1 MTPPRSLRKY
11 LFVVNSIYKTRAPA
25 KLNLRLKVT
34 GRRPD
39 GYHELVSLMVPV
51 DLFDL
56 LVLRV
61 IRERRIELSCEGFQ
75 VPTDEN
81 NLAYQAALSFFSET
95 GIRQG
100 VSIKLTKNIPVAAGL
115 GGGSS
120 DAAATLMALNEI
132 WSQPLNLSELHEIAG
147 QLGAD
152 VPFFLHCEPSV
163 ATGIG
168 DVLEP
173 LKKWPTFWYVIVTP
187 PIQVSTSWVYGALKL
202 ELTRGEYDYIVK
214 FLKNDPFA
222 VSAILENDL
231 EEVTSSR
238 FPIIETI
245 KTFLMNAG
253 AEGALM
259 TGSGPSVFGVF
270 SSLNQALS
278 AKQFLISQSLGD
290 VFVATNWEGP
300 SIDQQQ

>member
-1 MTPPRSLRKY
+1 MTRR
-11 LFVVNSIYKTRAPA
+11 NGSIYKTRAPA
-25 KLNLRLKVT
+25 KLNLRLKIT

-39 GYHELVSLMVPV
+39 GYHELVSLMVPI

-56 LVLRV
+56 LELRV
-61 IRERRIELSCEGFQ
+61 TGKRGIELSCEGFW

-81 NLAYQAALSFFSET
+81 NLAYQAALSFLSKAKIE
-95 GIRQG
+95 QG

-120 DAAATLMALNEI
+120 DAAATLLTLNEI
-132 WSQPLNLSELHEIAG
+132 WSQPLSLSELHTMAV

-152 VPFFLHCEPSV
+152 VPFFLYSEPSL

-168 DVLEP
+168 EILEP
-173 LKKWPTFWYVIVTP
+173 LKKWPKFWYVIVTP
-187 PIQVSTSWVYGALKL
+187 PIQVSASWVYGDLKL

-214 FLKNDPFA
+214 FLKNAPFA

-231 EEVTSSR
+231 EEVTSTR
-238 FPIIETI
+238 FPVIETI
-245 KTFLMNAG
+245 KEFLVNAG

-300 SIDQQQ
+300 KH

>member
-1 MTPPRSLRKY
+1 MTRR
-11 LFVVNSIYKTRAPA
+11 NGSIYKTRAPA
-25 KLNLRLKVT
+25 KLNLRLKIT

-39 GYHELVSLMVPV
+39 GYHELVSLMVPI

-56 LVLRV
+56 LELRV
-61 IRERRIELSCEGFQ
+61 TGKRGIELSCEGFW

-81 NLAYQAALSFFSET
+81 NLAYQAALSFLSKAKIE
-95 GIRQG
+95 QG

-120 DAAATLMALNEI
+120 DAAATLLTLNEI
-132 WSQPLNLSELHEIAG
+132 WSQPLSLSELHTMAV

-152 VPFFLHCEPSV
+152 VPFFLYSEPSL

-168 DVLEP
+168 EILEP
-173 LKKWPTFWYVIVTP
+173 LKKWPKLWYVIVTP

-214 FLKNDPFA
+214 FLKNAPFA

-231 EEVTSSR
+231 EEVTSTR
-238 FPIIETI
+238 FPVIETI
-245 KTFLMNAG
+245 KEFLVNAG

-300 SIDQQQ
+300 KH

>member
-1 MTPPRSLRKY
+1 MSLVTGHSSLHRVK
-11 LFVVNSIYKTRAPA
+11 APA
-25 KLNLRLKVT
+25 KLNLRLKIT

-39 GYHELVSLMVPV
+39 GYHELVSVIVPI
-51 DLFDL
+51 DLFDFL
-56 LVLRV
+56 ELRA
-61 IRERRIELSCEGFQ
+61 IEERGIELSCEGFR
-75 VPTDEN
+75 VPTDVN
-81 NLAYQAALSFFSET
+81 NLAYQAALSFFSKA
-95 GIRQG
+95 GIGKG

-120 DAAATLMALNEI
+120 DAAATLLTLNEI
-132 WSQPLNLSELHEIAG
+132 WSQPLSLSELHTIAG

-152 VPFFLHCEPSV
+152 VPFFLYCEPSL
-163 ATGIG
+163 ATGVG
-168 DVLEP
+168 DILEP
-173 LKKWPTFWYVIVTP
+173 LKKWPKLWYVIVTP

-238 FPIIETI
+238 FPIIDTI
-245 KTFLMNAG
+245 KAFLMNAG

-300 SIDQQQ
+300 KH

>member
-1 MTPPRSLRKY
+1 LSLDAGHWSLQGIK
-11 LFVVNSIYKTRAPA
+11 APA
-25 KLNLRLKVT
+25 KLNLRLKIT
-34 GRRPD
+34 GRRAD
-39 GYHELVSLMVPV
+39 GYHELVSIMVPV

-56 LVLRV
+56 LDLRL
-61 IRERRIELSCEGFQ
+61 IPERRIEISCDGFQ
-75 VPTDEN
+75 VPADES
-81 NLAYQAALSFFSET
+81 NLVHQAARSFFSKA
-95 GIRQG
+95 GIQKG
-100 VSIKLTKNIPVAAGL
+100 VAIKLTKNIPVAAGL

-120 DAAATLMALNEI
+120 DAAATLMTLNEI
-132 WSQPLNLSELHEIAG
+132 CAQPLNLPELHAMAG
-147 QLGAD
+147 ELGAD
-152 VPFFLHCEPSV
+152 VPFFLRCEPAL

-173 LKKWPTFWYVIVTP
+173 LEKWPTFWYVIVTP
-187 PIQVSTSWVYGALKL
+187 PIQVSTSWVYDALKL

-238 FPIIETI
+238 FPIIDTI
-245 KTFLMNAG
+245 KAFLMNAG

-300 SIDQQQ
+300 KH

>member
-1 MTPPRSLRKY
+1 MVPIELFDFLELRVVGEMGID
-11 LFVVNSIYKTRAPA
+11 LFCE
-25 KLNLRLKVT
+25 
-34 GRRPD
+34 
-39 GYHELVSLMVPV
+39 GYGVPV
-51 DLFDL
+51 DERN
-56 LVLRV
+56 LV
-61 IRERRIELSCEGFQ
+61 
-75 VPTDEN
+75 
-81 NLAYQAALSFFSET
+81 YQAALSFFSKA
-95 GIRQG
+95 GIQQG
-100 VSIKLTKNIPVAAGL
+100 LAIKLTKNIPVAAGL

-120 DAAATLMALNEI
+120 DAAATLMTLNEI
-132 WSQPLNLSELHEIAG
+132 WSQPLNLSELHTIAG

-152 VPFFLHCEPSV
+152 VPFFLYCEPSL
-163 ATGIG
+163 ATGVG
-168 DVLEP
+168 DILEP
-173 LKKWPTFWYVIVTP
+173 LKKWPKLWYVIVTP

-222 VSAILENDL
+222 ASAILENDL

-238 FPIIETI
+238 FPIIDTI
-245 KTFLMNAG
+245 KAFLMNAG

-300 SIDQQQ
+300 KH

>member
-1 MTPPRSLRKY
+1 MSLVTGHSSLHSVK
-11 LFVVNSIYKTRAPA
+11 APA
-25 KLNLRLKVT
+25 KLNLRLKIT
-34 GRRPD
+34 GRRAD
-39 GYHELVSLMVPV
+39 GYHELVSIMVPV

-56 LVLRV
+56 LDLRV
-61 IRERRIELSCEGFQ
+61 IRERRIKLSCEGFQ
-75 VPTDEN
+75 VPADER
-81 NLAYQAALSFFSET
+81 NLVYQAALSFFSKA
-95 GIRQG
+95 GIQQG
-100 VSIKLTKNIPVAAGL
+100 VAIKLTKNIPVAAGL

-120 DAAATLMALNEI
+120 DAAATLMTLNEI
-132 WSQPLNLSELHEIAG
+132 CSQPLNPSELHAIAAE
-147 QLGAD
+147 LGAD
-152 VPFFLHCEPSV
+152 VPFFLHREPSL

-238 FPIIETI
+238 FPIIDTI

-278 AKQFLISQSLGD
+278 AKKFLISQSLGD

-300 SIDQQQ
+300 KH

>member
-1 MTPPRSLRKY
+1 MSLITGHSSLHRVK
-11 LFVVNSIYKTRAPA
+11 APA

-56 LVLRV
+56 LELRV
-61 IRERRIELSCEGFQ
+61 IRERRIELSSEGFQ

-81 NLAYQAALSFFSET
+81 NLAYQAAFSFFAEA

-100 VSIKLTKNIPVAAGL
+100 VAIKLTKNIPVAAGL

-120 DAAATLMALNEI
+120 DAAATLMALNKI
-132 WSQPLNLSELHEIAG
+132 WSQPLTLSQLHTIAV

-152 VPFFLHCEPSV
+152 VPFFLYGEPSL

-173 LKKWPTFWYVIVTP
+173 LKKWPKFWYVIVSP

-214 FLKNDPFA
+214 FLKNDPFT

-231 EEVTSSR
+231 EEVTSTR

-245 KTFLMNAG
+245 KAFLLNAG
-253 AEGALM
+253 AKGALM

-278 AKQFLISQSLGD
+278 AKQSLISQSLGD

-300 SIDQQQ
+300 NMDQQH

>member
-1 MTPPRSLRKY
+1 
-11 LFVVNSIYKTRAPA
+11 
-25 KLNLRLKVT
+25 
-34 GRRPD
+34 
-39 GYHELVSLMVPV
+39 MVPI
-51 DLFDL
+51 DLFDFL
-56 LVLRV
+56 ELRV
-61 IRERRIELSCEGFQ
+61 VGEMGIDLFCEGYG
-75 VPTDEN
+75 VPADER
-81 NLAYQAALSFFSET
+81 NLVYQAALSFFSKA
-95 GIRQG
+95 GIQQG
-100 VSIKLTKNIPVAAGL
+100 LAIKLTKNIPVAAGL

-120 DAAATLMALNEI
+120 DAAATLMTLNEI
-132 WSQPLNLSELHEIAG
+132 WSQPLNLSELHTIAG

-152 VPFFLHCEPSV
+152 VPFFLYCEPSL
-163 ATGIG
+163 ATGVG
-168 DVLEP
+168 DILEP
-173 LKKWPTFWYVIVTP
+173 LKKWPKLWYVIVTP

-238 FPIIETI
+238 FPIIDTI
-245 KTFLMNAG
+245 KAFLMNAG

-300 SIDQQQ
+300 KH

>member
-1 MTPPRSLRKY
+1 LSLDAGHWSLQGIK
-11 LFVVNSIYKTRAPA
+11 APA
-25 KLNLRLKVT
+25 KLNLRLKIT
-34 GRRPD
+34 GRRAD
-39 GYHELVSLMVPV
+39 GYHELVSIMVPV

-56 LVLRV
+56 LDLRL
-61 IRERRIELSCEGFQ
+61 IPERRIEISCDGFQ
-75 VPTDEN
+75 VPADES
-81 NLAYQAALSFFSET
+81 NLVHQAARSFFSKA
-95 GIRQG
+95 GIQKG
-100 VSIKLTKNIPVAAGL
+100 VAIKLTKNIPVAAGL

-120 DAAATLMALNEI
+120 DAAATLMTLNEI
-132 WSQPLNLSELHEIAG
+132 CAQPLNLPELHAMAG
-147 QLGAD
+147 ELGAD
-152 VPFFLHCEPSV
+152 GPFFLRCEPAL

-173 LKKWPTFWYVIVTP
+173 LEKWPTFWYVIVTP
-187 PIQVSTSWVYGALKL
+187 PIQVSTSWVYDALKL

-231 EEVTSSR
+231 EAVTSSR
-238 FPIIETI
+238 FPIIDTI

-253 AEGALM
+253 AQGALM

-300 SIDQQQ
+300 KH

>member
-1 MTPPRSLRKY
+1 MSLGTGHSSLHSVK
-11 LFVVNSIYKTRAPA
+11 APA
-25 KLNLRLKVT
+25 KLNLRLKIT

-39 GYHELVSLMVPV
+39 GYHELVSIMVPI
-51 DLFDL
+51 DLFDFL
-56 LVLRV
+56 ELKV
-61 IRERRIELSCEGFQ
+61 IGEREIELSCEGLR
-75 VPTDEN
+75 VPTDES
-81 NLAYQAALSFFSET
+81 NLAYQAALSFLSKARI
-95 GIRQG
+95 GKG
-100 VSIKLTKNIPVAAGL
+100 VSIKLKKNIPVAAGL

-120 DAAATLMALNEI
+120 DAAATLLTLNEI
-132 WSQPLNLSELHEIAG
+132 WSRPLSPSELHTIAV

-152 VPFFLHCEPSV
+152 VPFFLDCEPSL

-168 DVLEP
+168 DILEP
-173 LKKWPTFWYVIVTP
+173 LKKWPELWYVIVSP
-187 PIQVSTSWVYGALKL
+187 PIQIPTSWVYDGLKL

-222 VSAILENDL
+222 VSALLENDL
-231 EEVTSSR
+231 EEVTSTR

-245 KTFLMNAG
+245 KEFLMNAG

-300 SIDQQQ
+300 NIDH

>member
-1 MTPPRSLRKY
+1 
-11 LFVVNSIYKTRAPA
+11 
-25 KLNLRLKVT
+25 
-34 GRRPD
+34 
-39 GYHELVSLMVPV
+39 MVPV

-56 LVLRV
+56 LDLRL
-61 IRERRIELSCEGFQ
+61 IPGKRIALSCEGLK
-75 VPTDEN
+75 VHADEK
-81 NLAYQAALSFFSET
+81 NLVYQAAFSFFSKA
-95 GIRQG
+95 GIQQG
-100 VSIKLTKNIPVAAGL
+100 VNIKLTKNIPVAAGL

-120 DAAATLMALNEI
+120 DAAATLMILNEAC
-132 WSQPLNLSELHEIAG
+132 SRPLNMHELHGIAG

-152 VPFFLHCEPSV
+152 VPFFLHCKPSL

-202 ELTRGEYDYIVK
+202 QLTRGEYDYIVK
-214 FLKNDPFA
+214 FLKSDPFD

-231 EEVTSSR
+231 EAVTSSR
-238 FPIIETI
+238 FPIINTI

-300 SIDQQQ
+300 KH

>member
-1 MTPPRSLRKY
+1 LSLDAGHWSLQGIK
-11 LFVVNSIYKTRAPA
+11 APA
-25 KLNLRLKVT
+25 KLNLRLKIT
-34 GRRPD
+34 GRRAD
-39 GYHELVSLMVPV
+39 GYHELVSIMVPV

-56 LVLRV
+56 LDLRL
-61 IRERRIELSCEGFQ
+61 IPERRIEISCDGFQ
-75 VPTDEN
+75 VPADES
-81 NLAYQAALSFFSET
+81 NLVHQAARSFFSKA
-95 GIRQG
+95 GIQKG
-100 VSIKLTKNIPVAAGL
+100 VAIKLTKNIPVAAGL

-120 DAAATLMALNEI
+120 DAAATLMTLNEI
-132 WSQPLNLSELHEIAG
+132 CAQPLNLPELHAMAG
-147 QLGAD
+147 ELGAD
-152 VPFFLHCEPSV
+152 VPFFLRCEPAL

-173 LKKWPTFWYVIVTP
+173 LEKWPTFWYVIVTP
-187 PIQVSTSWVYGALKL
+187 PIQVSTSWVYDALKL

-231 EEVTSSR
+231 EAVTSSR
-238 FPIIETI
+238 FPIIDTI

-253 AEGALM
+253 AQGALM

-300 SIDQQQ
+300 KH

>member
-1 MTPPRSLRKY
+1 MTRR
-11 LFVVNSIYKTRAPA
+11 NGSIYKTRAPA
-25 KLNLRLKVT
+25 KLNLRLKIT

-39 GYHELVSLMVPV
+39 GYHELVSLMVPI

-56 LVLRV
+56 LELRV
-61 IRERRIELSCEGFQ
+61 TGKRGIELSCEGFW

-81 NLAYQAALSFFSET
+81 NLAYQAALSFLSKAKIE
-95 GIRQG
+95 QG

-120 DAAATLMALNEI
+120 DAAATLLTLNEI
-132 WSQPLNLSELHEIAG
+132 WSQPLSLSELHTMAV

-152 VPFFLHCEPSV
+152 VPFFLYSEPSL

-168 DVLEP
+168 EILEP
-173 LKKWPTFWYVIVTP
+173 LKKWPKFWYVIVTP
-187 PIQVSTSWVYGALKL
+187 PIQVSTSWVYGDLKL

-214 FLKNDPFA
+214 FLKNAPFA

-231 EEVTSSR
+231 EEVTSTR
-238 FPIIETI
+238 FPVIETI
-245 KTFLMNAG
+245 KEFLVNAG

-300 SIDQQQ
+300 KH

>member
-1 MTPPRSLRKY
+1 LSL
-11 LFVVNSIYKTRAPA
+11 LTGHSSLHSVKTPA
-25 KLNLRLKVT
+25 KLNLRLKIT
-34 GRRPD
+34 GRRAD
-39 GYHELVSLMVPV
+39 GYHELVSIMVPV

-56 LVLRV
+56 LDLRL
-61 IRERRIELSCEGFQ
+61 IKERRIGLSCEGFE
-75 VPTDEN
+75 VPAGEK
-81 NLAYQAALSFFSET
+81 NLVYRAALFFLSKT
-95 GIRQG
+95 GIQQG
-100 VSIKLTKNIPVAAGL
+100 VDIKLTKNIPVAAGL

-120 DAAATLMALNEI
+120 DAAATLMTLNEI
-132 WSQPLNLSELHEIAG
+132 CSQPLNPHELHAIAG

-152 VPFFLHCEPSV
+152 VPFFLHSKPSL

-168 DVLEP
+168 GVLET

-238 FPIIETI
+238 FPIIDTI
-245 KTFLMNAG
+245 KTFLMKAG

-300 SIDQQQ
+300 KH

>member
-1 MTPPRSLRKY
+1 
-11 LFVVNSIYKTRAPA
+11 
-25 KLNLRLKVT
+25 
-34 GRRPD
+34 
-39 GYHELVSLMVPV
+39 MVPV

-56 LVLRV
+56 LDLRV
-61 IRERRIELSCEGFQ
+61 IRERRIKLSCEGFQ
-75 VPTDEN
+75 VPADER
-81 NLAYQAALSFFSET
+81 NLVYQAALSFFSKA
-95 GIRQG
+95 GIQQG
-100 VSIKLTKNIPVAAGL
+100 VAIKLTKNIPVAAGL

-120 DAAATLMALNEI
+120 DAAATLMTLNEI
-132 WSQPLNLSELHEIAG
+132 CSQPLNPSELHAIAAE
-147 QLGAD
+147 LGAD
-152 VPFFLHCEPSV
+152 VPFFLHREPSL

-238 FPIIETI
+238 FPIIDTI

-278 AKQFLISQSLGD
+278 AKKFLISQSLGD

-300 SIDQQQ
+300 KH

>member
-1 MTPPRSLRKY
+1 MSLDAGHWSLQGIK
-11 LFVVNSIYKTRAPA
+11 APA
-25 KLNLRLKVT
+25 KLNLRLKIT
-34 GRRPD
+34 GRRAD
-39 GYHELVSLMVPV
+39 GYHELVSIMVPV

-56 LVLRV
+56 LDLRL
-61 IRERRIELSCEGFQ
+61 IPERRIEISCDGFQ
-75 VPTDEN
+75 VPADES
-81 NLAYQAALSFFSET
+81 NLVHQAARSFFSKA
-95 GIRQG
+95 GIQKG
-100 VSIKLTKNIPVAAGL
+100 VAIKLTKNIPVAAGL

-120 DAAATLMALNEI
+120 DAAATLMTLNEI
-132 WSQPLNLSELHEIAG
+132 CAQPLNLPELHAMAG
-147 QLGAD
+147 ELGAD
-152 VPFFLHCEPSV
+152 VPFFLRCEPAL

-173 LKKWPTFWYVIVTP
+173 LEKWPTFWYVIVTP
-187 PIQVSTSWVYGALKL
+187 PIQVSTSWVYDALKL

-231 EEVTSSR
+231 EAVTSSR
-238 FPIIETI
+238 FPIIDTI

-253 AEGALM
+253 AQGALM

-300 SIDQQQ
+300 KH

>member
-1 MTPPRSLRKY
+1 NLSLDAGHWSLQGIK
-11 LFVVNSIYKTRAPA
+11 APA
-25 KLNLRLKVT
+25 KLNLRLKIT
-34 GRRPD
+34 GRRAD
-39 GYHELVSLMVPV
+39 GYHELVSIMVPV

-56 LVLRV
+56 LDLRL
-61 IRERRIELSCEGFQ
+61 IPERRIEISCDGFQ
-75 VPTDEN
+75 VPADES
-81 NLAYQAALSFFSET
+81 NLVHQAARSFFSKA
-95 GIRQG
+95 GIQKG
-100 VSIKLTKNIPVAAGL
+100 VAIKLTKNIPVAAGL

-120 DAAATLMALNEI
+120 DAAATLMTLNEI
-132 WSQPLNLSELHEIAG
+132 CAQPLNLPELHAMAG
-147 QLGAD
+147 ELGAD
-152 VPFFLHCEPSV
+152 VPFFLRCEPAL

-173 LKKWPTFWYVIVTP
+173 LEKWPTFWYVIVTP
-187 PIQVSTSWVYGALKL
+187 PIQVSTSWVYDALKL

-238 FPIIETI
+238 FPIIDTI
-245 KTFLMNAG
+245 KAFLMNAG

-300 SIDQQQ
+300 KH

>member
-1 MTPPRSLRKY
+1 LSLVTGHSSLHSVK
-11 LFVVNSIYKTRAPA
+11 APA
-25 KLNLRLKVT
+25 KLNLRLKIT
-34 GRRPD
+34 GRRAD
-39 GYHELVSLMVPV
+39 GYHELVSIMVPV

-56 LVLRV
+56 LDLRV
-61 IRERRIELSCEGFQ
+61 IRERRIKLSCEGLQ
-75 VPTDEN
+75 VPADER
-81 NLAYQAALSFFSET
+81 NLVYQAALSFFSKA
-95 GIRQG
+95 GIQQG
-100 VSIKLTKNIPVAAGL
+100 VAIKLTKNIPVAAGL

-120 DAAATLMALNEI
+120 DAAATLMTLNEI
-132 WSQPLNLSELHEIAG
+132 CSQPLNPSELHAIAAE
-147 QLGAD
+147 LGAD
-152 VPFFLHCEPSV
+152 VPFFLHGEPSL
-163 ATGIG
+163 ATGVG

-173 LKKWPTFWYVIVTP
+173 LKEWPTFWYVIVTP

-238 FPIIETI
+238 FPIIDTI

-278 AKQFLISQSLGD
+278 AKKFLISQSLGD

-300 SIDQQQ
+300 KH

>member
-1 MTPPRSLRKY
+1 MT
-11 LFVVNSIYKTRAPA
+11 
-25 KLNLRLKVT
+25 
-34 GRRPD
+34 
-39 GYHELVSLMVPV
+39 
-51 DLFDL
+51 
-56 LVLRV
+56 
-61 IRERRIELSCEGFQ
+61 
-75 VPTDEN
+75 
-81 NLAYQAALSFFSET
+81 
-95 GIRQG
+95 
-100 VSIKLTKNIPVAAGL
+100 
-115 GGGSS
+115 
-120 DAAATLMALNEI
+120 LNEI
-132 WSQPLNLSELHEIAG
+132 WSQPLNLSELHTIAG

-152 VPFFLHCEPSV
+152 VPFFLYCEPSL
-163 ATGIG
+163 ATGVG
-168 DVLEP
+168 DILEP
-173 LKKWPTFWYVIVTP
+173 LKKWPKLWYVIVTP

-238 FPIIETI
+238 FPIIDTI
-245 KTFLMNAG
+245 KAFLMNAG

-300 SIDQQQ
+300 KH

>member
-1 MTPPRSLRKY
+1 MSLVTAHPSLYRVK
-11 LFVVNSIYKTRAPA
+11 APA
-25 KLNLRLKVT
+25 KLNLRLKIT
-34 GRRPD
+34 NRRPD
-39 GYHELVSLMVPV
+39 GYHELVSLVVPI

-56 LVLRV
+56 LELRV
-61 IRERRIELSCEGFQ
+61 MGKRGIELSCEGFR

-81 NLAYQAALSFFSET
+81 NLAYQAALSFLSKARIE
-95 GIRQG
+95 QG

-120 DAAATLMALNEI
+120 DAAATLLTLNEM
-132 WSQPLNLSELHEIAG
+132 WSQPLSLSELHTIAV

-152 VPFFLHCEPSV
+152 VPFFLYSEPSL

-168 DVLEP
+168 EILEP
-173 LKKWPTFWYVIVTP
+173 VKKWPKLWYVIVTP
-187 PIQVSTSWVYGALKL
+187 PLQVSTSWVYGNLKL

-214 FLKNDPFA
+214 FLKSAPFA

-231 EEVTSSR
+231 EEVTSTR
-238 FPIIETI
+238 FPVIETI
-245 KTFLMNAG
+245 KEFLVDAG

-300 SIDQQQ
+300 KH

>member
-1 MTPPRSLRKY
+1 LSLVTGHSSLHGVK
-11 LFVVNSIYKTRAPA
+11 APA
-25 KLNLRLKVT
+25 KLNLRLKIT
-34 GRRPD
+34 GRRGD
-39 GYHELVSLMVPV
+39 GYHEMVSIMVPV

-56 LVLRV
+56 LDLRV
-61 IRERRIELSCEGFQ
+61 IRGRRIEISCEGFRI
-75 VPTDEN
+75 PADER
-81 NLAYQAALSFFSET
+81 NLVYQAALSFFSKA
-95 GIRQG
+95 GIQQG
-100 VSIKLTKNIPVAAGL
+100 VNIKLTKNIPVAAGL

-120 DAAATLMALNEI
+120 DAAATLITLNEI
-132 WSQPLNLSELHEIAG
+132 CSRPLTLSELHTIAG

-152 VPFFLHCEPSV
+152 VPFFLYCEPAL

-187 PIQVSTSWVYGALKL
+187 PIQVPTSWVYGALKL

-238 FPIIETI
+238 FPIIDTI

-278 AKQFLISQSLGD
+278 AKQFLISQGLGD

-300 SIDQQQ
+300 KH

>member
-1 MTPPRSLRKY
+1 LSLVTGHSSLHNVK
-11 LFVVNSIYKTRAPA
+11 APA
-25 KLNLRLKVT
+25 KLNLRLKIT
-34 GRRPD
+34 GRRAD
-39 GYHELVSLMVPV
+39 GYHELVSIMVPV

-56 LVLRV
+56 LDLRV
-61 IRERRIELSCEGFQ
+61 IRERRIKLSCEGLQ
-75 VPTDEN
+75 VPADER
-81 NLAYQAALSFFSET
+81 NLVYQAALSFFSKA
-95 GIRQG
+95 GIQQG
-100 VSIKLTKNIPVAAGL
+100 VAIKLTKNIPVAAGL

-120 DAAATLMALNEI
+120 DAAATLMSLNEI
-132 WSQPLNLSELHEIAG
+132 CSQPLNPSELHAIAAE
-147 QLGAD
+147 LGAD
-152 VPFFLHCEPSV
+152 VPFFLHGEPSL

-173 LKKWPTFWYVIVTP
+173 LQEWPTFWYVIVTP

-238 FPIIETI
+238 FPIIESI

-278 AKQFLISQSLGD
+278 AKKFLISQSLGD

-300 SIDQQQ
+300 KH

>member
-1 MTPPRSLRKY
+1 
-11 LFVVNSIYKTRAPA
+11 
-25 KLNLRLKVT
+25 
-34 GRRPD
+34 
-39 GYHELVSLMVPV
+39 MVPV
-51 DLFDL
+51 NLFDL
-56 LVLRV
+56 LELRV
-61 IRERRIELSCEGFQ
+61 IRERGIELSCEGFQ

-81 NLAYQAALSFFSET
+81 NLAYQAAFSFFSKA
-95 GIRQG
+95 GIQQG

-120 DAAATLMALNEI
+120 DAAATLLTLNEI
-132 WSQPLNLSELHEIAG
+132 WSRPLGPSELHGLAV

-152 VPFFLHCEPSV
+152 VPFFLNCEPSL

-168 DVLEP
+168 DILEP
-173 LKKWPTFWYVIVTP
+173 LKKWPKFWYVIVTP

-202 ELTRGEYDYIVK
+202 ELTRGEYGYIVK

-231 EEVTSSR
+231 EEVTSTR

-245 KTFLMNAG
+245 KAFLMNAG

-300 SIDQQQ
+300 NIDHQH